1 MMFGSNP
8 GIEEDGEGIDDSAIS
23 LLVQLRGVYVSNEY
37 AGRPAATQANE
48 L

>member
-23 LLVQLRGVYVSNEY
+23 LLVQLRGVYVSNELCGA
-37 AGRPAATQANE
+37 AGSDADNG